1 MVGGGGGAG
10 AGAGARRWRS
20 SQAEGGPRAGSAYGG
35 KAGGMVGGN
44 DRQGPEW
51 RELEKLGEAVLGR
64 PSSASTS
71 VAGAPGAGV
80 ARGGAGAAKGVLA
93 AGGGSAAGGGG
104 AAAGVS
110 RSGPAGG
117 MLSAATNKPATAPSV
132 LPAAPIP
139 PPTAQ
144 PTLPAGAV
152 RGGEGDERLQLA
164 LQSEVEGLQQSMQR
178 ALRLAC
184 RTLRGQ
190 LLPCTPDSIEKVGAR
205 REQALGADQVKWLQ
219 GCCGVLFP
227 HCLVCVFDPAKQDLA
242 KDSPWTVLSSALD
255 AKAISVRPDD
265 RLIHRAAL
273 LSGR

>member
-10 AGAGARRWRS
+10 ACTGRWRS
-20 SQAEGGPRAGSAYGG
+20 NQAEGAPRADSSGAGG
-35 KAGGMVGGN
+35 KAGGGKASGMVGGN

-64 PSSASTS
+64 PSSA
-71 VAGAPGAGV
+71 GAPGAGA
-80 ARGGAGAAKGVLA
+80 ARAVSGAGAKGA
-93 AGGGSAAGGGG
+93 AVGRGG
-104 AAAGVS
+104 AAAGGVS
-110 RSGPAGG
+110 RSGPTGG
-117 MLSAATNKPATAPSV
+117 MSTATNKPATAPSM

-152 RGGEGDERLQLA
+152 RGGAGDERLQLA

-190 LLPCTPDSIEKVGAR
+190 LLPCTPDGIEKVGAR

-219 GCCGVLFP
+219 GCCAVLFP
-227 HCLVCVFDPAKQDLA
+227 HCLVCVFDPGKQDLA
-242 KDSPWTVLSSALD
+242 SNSPWTVLSALD

-265 RLIHRAAL
+265 RLVHHASR
-273 LSGR
+273 